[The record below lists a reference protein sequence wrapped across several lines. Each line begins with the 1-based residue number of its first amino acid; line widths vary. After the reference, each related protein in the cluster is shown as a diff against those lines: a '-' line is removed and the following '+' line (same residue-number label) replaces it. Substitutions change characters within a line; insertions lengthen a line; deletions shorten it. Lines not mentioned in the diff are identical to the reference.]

1 MTGDRQSQS
10 KVLLLDDEPDIRD
23 SLKEFLD
30 DCGIST
36 VRAGS
41 AEEALELE
49 CLDEVQVAVVDIRL
63 GGMDGL
69 EFIKTLH
76 ARRPGIRYLIH
87 TGSTDFQL
95 DAQLRKI
102 GLTESEVL
110 FKPVLDMSV
119 FQQAIRK
126 KLAEA
131 QP

>member
-1 MTGDRQSQS
+1 MTGDRRGES
-10 KVLLLDDEPDIRD
+10 KVLLLDDEPNIRD
-23 SLKEFLD
+23 SLGEFLE
-30 DCGIST
+30 DCGIPT
-36 VRAGS
+36 VRAAS
-41 AEEALELE
+41 AEEALELDG
-49 CLDEVQVAVVDIRL
+49 LDGVLLAVVDIRL

-69 EFIKTLH
+69 EFIKILH

>member
-1 MTGDRQSQS
+1 MTGDRRTQS

-23 SLKEFLD
+23 SLREFLE
-30 DCGIST
+30 DCGIAT

-49 CLDEVQVAVVDIRL
+49 CLDEVLVAVVDIRL

-69 EFIKTLH
+69 EFIKALH
-76 ARRPGIRYLIH
+76 ARRPRIRYLIH
-87 TGSTDFQL
+87 TGSTDFRL
-95 DAQLRKI
+95 DAQLLKI